1 MQVGPANGLAT
12 LSRIGSA
19 LAAERDAALREPA
32 DRRTTSPP
40 TTRWRSPRASQDRM
54 LGDLLDAV
62 DRPWLDDRFARRE
75 RLRRRE
81 AHEALVASAF
91 TAFA

>member
-1 MQVGPANGLAT
+1 MQVGSANGLAT

-19 LAAERDAALREPA
+19 LSAEHEAALREPDA
-32 DRRTTSPP
+32 VDHVTAYNALAAAARV
-40 TTRWRSPRASQDRM
+40 QDRM

-62 DRPWLDDRFARRE
+62 DRPWLDTRFERRE

-81 AHEALVASAF
+81 AHEAMVGAAF

>member
-1 MQVGPANGLAT
+1 MQVGSANGLAT

-19 LAAERDAALREPA
+19 LSAEREAALREPDA
-32 DRRTTSPP
+32 VDHVAAYNALAAVARV
-40 TTRWRSPRASQDRM
+40 QDRM

-62 DRPWLDDRFARRE
+62 DRPWLDSRFERDE

-81 AHEALVASAF
+81 AHEALIAATF

>member
-19 LAAERDAALREPA
+19 LSAERDAALHDPA
-32 DRRTTSPP
+32 PEDHLAAYTALAAAARV
-40 TTRWRSPRASQDRM
+40 QDRM

-62 DRPWLDDRFARRE
+62 DRPWLDDRFERRE
-75 RLRRRE
+75 RIRRRE
-81 AHEALVASAF
+81 QHEALVASSF

>member
-19 LAAERDAALREPA
+19 LAAERDAALR
-32 DRRTTSPP
+32 D
-40 TTRWRSPRASQDRM
+40 PRPEDHVAAYNALAAAARVQDRM

-62 DRPWLDDRFARRE
+62 DRPWLDDRFERRE

-81 AHEALVASAF
+81 AHEALAAATF

>member
-19 LAAERDAALREPA
+19 LAAERDAALRDPQPEDHVA
-32 DRRTTSPP
+32 AYNALAAAARV
-40 TTRWRSPRASQDRM
+40 QDRM

-62 DRPWLDDRFARRE
+62 DRPWLDDRFERRE

-81 AHEALVASAF
+81 AHEALAAATF

>member
-19 LAAERDAALREPA
+19 LAVERDAALREPDA
-32 DRRTTSPP
+32 LNHVAAYNALAAAARV
-40 TTRWRSPRASQDRM
+40 QDRM

-62 DRPWLDDRFARRE
+62 DRPWLDTRFE
-75 RLRRRE
+75 RSERIRRRD
-81 AHEALVASAF
+81 AHEALAASAF

>member
-12 LSRIGSA
+12 LSQIGSA
-19 LAAERDAALREPA
+19 LAAERDAAVHDPA
-32 DRRTTSPP
+32 PEDHVAAYNALATAARV
-40 TTRWRSPRASQDRM
+40 QDRM

-62 DRPWLDDRFARRE
+62 DRPWLDDRFERRE
-75 RLRRRE
+75 RIRRRE
-81 AHEALVASAF
+81 QHEALVASSF

>member
-1 MQVGPANGLAT
+1 MQVTPANGLAT

-19 LAAERDAALREPA
+19 LAAERDAAVHDAAPQDHVAAYNALAAAARV
-32 DRRTTSPP
+32 
-40 TTRWRSPRASQDRM
+40 QDRM

-75 RLRRRE
+75 RIRRRE

-91 TAFA
+91 TALA

>member
-12 LSRIGSA
+12 LAQIGSA
-19 LAAERDAALREPA
+19 LAAERDAAVRDPA
-32 DRRTTSPP
+32 PQDHIAAYNALAAAARV
-40 TTRWRSPRASQDRM
+40 QDRM

-62 DRPWLDDRFARRE
+62 DRPWLDDRFERRE
-75 RLRRRE
+75 RIRRRE
-81 AHEALVASAF
+81 QHEALVASSF

>member
-1 MQVGPANGLAT
+1 MEVGSANGLAT

-19 LAAERDAALREPA
+19 LAGERAAALREPGA
-32 DRRTTSPP
+32 VDHVAAYNALAAAARV
-40 TTRWRSPRASQDRM
+40 QDRM

-62 DRPWLDDRFARRE
+62 DRPWLDSRFERRE
-75 RLRRRE
+75 RLRRRD
-81 AHEALVASAF
+81 AHAALAAGAF

>member
-12 LSRIGSA
+12 LQRNGSA
-19 LAAERDAALREPA
+19 LAAEHNDAVREPDSTNHVA
-32 DRRTTSPP
+32 AYNAL
-40 TTRWRSPRASQDRM
+40 ASVARVQDRM

-62 DRPWLDDRFARRE
+62 DHPWLDTRFERRE

-81 AHEALVASAF
+81 SHEANVAASF

>member
-1 MQVGPANGLAT
+1 MQVGSANGLAT

-19 LAAERDAALREPA
+19 LATERDAAMREPESTNHVA
-32 DRRTTSPP
+32 AYNALAAAARV
-40 TTRWRSPRASQDRM
+40 QDRM

-62 DRPWLDDRFARRE
+62 DHPWLDTRFERRE
-75 RLRRRE
+75 RLRRRD
-81 AHEALVASAF
+81 AHEALAASTF

>member
-1 MQVGPANGLAT
+1 MQVGSANGLAT

-19 LAAERDAALREPA
+19 LATERAAALREPDSVDHVA
-32 DRRTTSPP
+32 AYNALAAAARV
-40 TTRWRSPRASQDRM
+40 QDRM

-62 DRPWLDDRFARRE
+62 DRPWLDTRFERRE

-81 AHEALVASAF
+81 AHEALVASTF
-91 TAFA
+91 TALA

>member
-12 LSRIGSA
+12 LQRIGSA
-19 LAAERDAALREPA
+19 LATERDAVVREPA
-32 DRRTTSPP
+32 AATNHVAAYNALAAAARV
-40 TTRWRSPRASQDRM
+40 QDRM
-54 LGDLLDAV
+54 LGDLLEAV
-62 DRPWLDDRFARRE
+62 DRPWLDSRFERRE

-81 AHEALVASAF
+81 SHEANVAAAF

>member
-1 MQVGPANGLAT
+1 MQVGSANGLAT

-19 LAAERDAALREPA
+19 LSAEREAALREPDA
-32 DRRTTSPP
+32 VDHVAAYNALAAVARV
-40 TTRWRSPRASQDRM
+40 QDRM

-62 DRPWLDDRFARRE
+62 DRPWLDTRFERRE

-81 AHEALVASAF
+81 AHEALIAATF

>member
-19 LAAERDAALREPA
+19 LAAERDAALHDPQPSDHIAAYNALAAAARV
-32 DRRTTSPP
+32 
-40 TTRWRSPRASQDRM
+40 QDRM

-81 AHEALVASAF
+81 AHEALAAAAF

>member
-1 MQVGPANGLAT
+1 MQVGSANGLAT

-19 LAAERDAALREPA
+19 LAVEREAALREPGA
-32 DRRTTSPP
+32 VDHVAAYNALAAAARV
-40 TTRWRSPRASQDRM
+40 QDRM

-62 DRPWLDDRFARRE
+62 DHPWLDTRFERRE
-75 RLRRRE
+75 RLRRRDQ
-81 AHEALVASAF
+81 HEAMVASTF

>member
-12 LSRIGSA
+12 LQRIGSA
-19 LAAERDAALREPA
+19 LTTEREAAVREPDA
-32 DRRTTSPP
+32 VNHVAAYNALAAAARV
-40 TTRWRSPRASQDRM
+40 QDRM

-62 DRPWLDDRFARRE
+62 DRPWLDTRFERRE
-75 RLRRRE
+75 RLRRRD
-81 AHEALVASAF
+81 AHEALAAAAF